1 MIYILGAGATAREIL
16 NIYKDLGL
24 SEKVMGFIEENYG
37 EKSQEICCKKIM
49 DAKIIETLPKSS
61 VFIGAIGSPLRKR
74 WIEKIKHKEFE
85 FDTVIHSSAVI
96 NDSISIGEGCVIYP
110 GVIFTC
116 DTKVGKH
123 SIINIASTIS
133 HDCEIGNFVTICP
146 GVNIAGNVKINDGC
160 WIGIGTKI
168 IHKVTIGNGSFIGAG
183 SVVTKDIPDNV
194 LALGVPAKPI
204 KKIDE
209 SDWRKLI

>member
-16 NIYKDLGL
+16 NIYKDLGQF
-24 SEKVMGFIEENYG
+24 EKVLGFIEENHT
-37 EKSQEICCKKIM
+37 KNSQEIYCKKIM
-49 DAKIIETLPKSS
+49 DAKVIDVLPRSS
-61 VFIGAIGSPLRKR
+61 IFIGAMGSHLRKR
-74 WIEKIKHKEFE
+74 WIEEIEHKGFK
-85 FDTVIHSSAVI
+85 FDTVIHSSAIV
-96 NDSISIGEGCVIYP
+96 NDSISIEEGCVVYP

-123 SIINIASTIS
+123 SIINVASTIS

-146 GVNIAGNVKINDGC
+146 GVNIAGNVEINEGC
-160 WIGIGTKI
+160 CIGIGAKI
-168 IHKVTIGNGSFIGAG
+168 INEVVIGNGSFIGAG

-194 LALGVPAKPI
+194 LAIGVPAKPI